1 MLQQDYILRLF
12 SKFFEDLSLYL
23 NRKHKGDEHQMETF
37 HTNYFHPSEFY
48 LANNKEDVLKSLS
61 EYEKDEEEYR
71 MEMLAELLCQDGL
84 QREDG
89 NKINLLQKSLFLY
102 ERLDELSTTYSF
114 ERKRKIQEILGIIE
128 YCMQKENEPSDK

>member
-1 MLQQDYILRLF
+1 MLERDYILRLL
-12 SKFFEDLSLYL
+12 SKFFEELSLYL
-23 NRKHKGDEHQMETF
+23 DRKHKGIEDQIETF
-37 HTNYFHPSEFY
+37 YTSYFRPSEFY
-48 LANNKEDVLKSLS
+48 ITSDKEDVLKSLS
-61 EYEKDEEEYR
+61 EYGKDEEEYR

-84 QREDG
+84 EREDG

-128 YCMQKENEPSDK
+128 YCMQKEKESSDK